1 MESQSNLDNQYLVRP
16 QHKVG
21 GLIYVLVKFILPVVT
36 HGILLVYLYLYLYLH
51 LFLKHGS
58 NPSYL
63 LPLVRP
69 SRGSAFS
76 SSVPPVGTDRIPHAI
91 RQIEPDSNTAHM
103 DIKQVH
109 ASLPSLNESPS
120 LPIVIAAIINRCP
133 LL

>member
-1 MESQSNLDNQYLVRP
+1 MYIQNYLFLKCNVSVPLYNL
-16 QHKVG
+16 
-21 GLIYVLVKFILPVVT
+21 IILKNKYAKS
-36 HGILLVYLYLYLYLH
+36 INNNLY

-58 NPSYL
+58 NPLYV

-76 SSVPPVGTDRIPHAI
+76 SFIPVGTDRIPRAI

-103 DIKQVH
+103 DIKRVH
-109 ASLPSLNESPS
+109 ASLPRLNESPS
-120 LPIVIAAIINRCP
+120 LPIVIAAIINRCS

>member
-1 MESQSNLDNQYLVRP
+1 MVESGTRAVVRNLPGSRP
-16 QHKVG
+16 ARQKHVQRG
-21 GLIYVLVKFILPVVT
+21 PCPS
-36 HGILLVYLYLYLYLH
+36 LYLY

-58 NPSYL
+58 NPSYVL
-63 LPLVRP
+63 PLVRLPLVRP
-69 SRGSAFS
+69 SRGSDFS
-76 SSVPPVGTDRIPHAI
+76 SSVPVGTDRIPRAI
-91 RQIEPDSNTAHM
+91 RQIEPDSNTAHV